1 MRQGRRVRKGEPTKG
16 NRKNKEN
23 VVSEP
28 FYTARARLEKV
39 GGVHRRAR
47 LEEGTEIDFGVHGP
61 IKSHYRIDAKDLP
74 LPVDYQV
81 AATGA

>member
-1 MRQGRRVRKGEPTKG
+1 MRRERRVRKGAPAKG
-16 NRKNKEN
+16 NRKHKEN
-23 VVSEP
+23 VVSQP

-39 GGVHRRAR
+39 EGVHRRAR

-81 AATGA
+81 AATGG